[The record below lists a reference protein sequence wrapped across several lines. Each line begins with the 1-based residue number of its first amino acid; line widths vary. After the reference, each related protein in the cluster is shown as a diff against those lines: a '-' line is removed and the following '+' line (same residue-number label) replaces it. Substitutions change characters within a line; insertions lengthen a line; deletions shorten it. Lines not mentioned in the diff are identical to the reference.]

1 MPVALTIEP
10 VPVLT
15 DWPARKRWTRTECDR
30 FEALGGFDG
39 QRYELIEGE
48 LINKMGKNQ
57 PHVLMLAAL
66 GEWFN
71 RNFPGR
77 VMTEAPVEVALED
90 APINEPE
97 PDLLLLHGRRTAL
110 GGQRPSP
117 QDVALLI
124 EVADSTRAF
133 DTTVKAKL
141 YARAGVLDYWVVD
154 VKANRVVVFREPREG
169 SYTSVIGYDATEMI
183 TPLSAPDQ
191 PFRLSDVPL

>member
-15 DWPARKRWTRTECDR
+15 DWPARKRWTRAECNR
-30 FEALGGFDG
+30 LEALGGFDG

-97 PDLLLLHGRRTAL
+97 PDLLLLHGRRAAL

-141 YARAGVLDYWVVD
+141 YARAGVMDYWVVD

>member
-1 MPVALTIEP
+1 MPVALIIEP

-30 FEALGGFDG
+30 FEALGGFDR

-141 YARAGVLDYWVVD
+141 YARAGVMDYWVVD